1 MAGYIGSKAVLLS
14 TTAAEVSGD
23 ALITGNLK
31 VDTIQKT
38 NGSAPTAKDLSLN
51 ISGNV
56 LNHYYMDYETAIAQ
70 YTSAT
75 YADTGLTLDVTPTAS
90 NSKFIIQWQ
99 IFIYVT
105 GSATNWSAVAAR
117 VQRDSTNIYTDSY
130 TLGRGALYNPAN
142 DINHAMWNSGDVMQ
156 DSPNTTS
163 EITYKVQYNSYG
175 STSVYL
181 NYGDQKS
188 YMSIFEIAG

>member
-1 MAGYIGSKAVLLS
+1 MS
-14 TTAAEVSGD
+14 T
-23 ALITGNLK
+23 LK
-31 VDTIQKT
+31 VDAIQKT
-38 NGSAPTAKDLSLN
+38 NGSVPTAKDLGLN

-56 LNHYYMDYETAIAQ
+56 LNHYYMESTTAIAQ

-75 YADTGLTLDVTPTAS
+75 YADTGLTIDVTPTAS

-105 GSATNWSAVAAR
+105 GSTNNWSAVASR
-117 VQRDSTNIYTDSY
+117 VLRDGSSIYTDGYS
-130 TLGRGALYNPAN
+130 LGRGAMYNSGGVN
-142 DINHAMWNSGDVMQ
+142 CHLMWNSGDVMQ

-163 EITYKVQYNSYG
+163 EVTYKVQYNAYS

-181 NYGDQKS
+181 NYSSQKA
-188 YMSIFEIAG
+188 YMSLLEIAG